1 MNKNRVIRIAKLL
14 GTIAIIIAVI
24 TIINVVIKNSKTNL
38 ETTDLKSNML
48 QIQAKCRVL
57 NDKADMNNKIEEER
71 KGNRLSSFKS
81 EEEKAAEAK
90 KNEEQQENTE
100 NAENTEA
107 TESEQKV
114 ENATTEENKEEPKKE
129 KKEEKKDDPERIK
142 TLDEIVEDFKKLN
155 VIPASDYDKYYAL
168 EDADLEF
175 LGLNFRNEKNARY
188 LINYDTREVGI
199 TCGYQGQYLLS
210 QMGLKD

>member
-14 GTIAIIIAVI
+14 ATIAIIVAVI
-24 TIINVVIKNSKTNL
+24 IVINVVIKNSKTNL
-38 ETTDLKSNML
+38 VTSDLKSNML

-57 NDKADMNNKIEEER
+57 NDKADMNNKIDEER
-71 KGNRLSSFKS
+71 KGTKLSTFKS
-81 EEEKAAEAK
+81 EEQIKQEAEEAAKKAAE
-90 KNEEQQENTE
+90 ENGE
-100 NAENTEA
+100 NAENKENTEG
-107 TESEQKV
+107 EQK
-114 ENATTEENKEEPKKE
+114 TETASTEE
-129 KKEEKKDDPERIK
+129 KKEEKNDPDRVK
-142 TLDEIVEDFKKLN
+142 GVAEIVEEFKKLN